1 MFSIITMASS
11 TTKPVEMVRAISVR
25 LFRLY
30 PSRYIA
36 ANVPTSDSGTATLG
50 MTVAAGLRKKRKIT
64 ITTSAMVSMSENCT
78 SWTDARIVAVRSVRT
93 DVWMD
98 EGREVLSWGSR
109 FVMRS
114 TTWMMF
120 APGWRWTLRMIAGT
134 SFIHAASLEFSTPST
149 TVATSESL
157 TGAPF
162 RYAITTDR

>member
-11 TTKPVEMVRAISVR
+11 TTKPVEMVSAISVR
-25 LFRLY
+25 LLRLY
-30 PSRYIA
+30 ASRYMA

-50 MTVAAGLRKKRKIT
+50 MTVADGLRKNRKIT
-64 ITTSAMVSMSENCT
+64 VTTSAMVSMSSNCT
-78 SWTDARIVAVRSVRT
+78 SWTDARMVAVRSVRT

-98 EGREVLSWGSR
+98 EGSDVFSCGRS

-134 SFIHAASLEFSTPST
+134 SFIHAACLEFSAPST
-149 TVATSESL
+149 TVATSESR